1 MELAENQLTGDEL
14 KHLKKYASSLETL
27 KLGNNKIT
35 KWADVE
41 QLGCMKK
48 LKNLDLE
55 KNDVTKIDGYTEK
68 MWALFEGSA
77 LEILDNHNR
86 EGEEGFSEDIDD
98 YGSSLDN
105 EGEGKFV
112 NDFYGDEGFEGGE
125 DDMDD
130 LENEDDEDQAE
141 AAEANKRAKH

>member
-1 MELAENQLTGDEL
+1 MGTHLKSLENFPDSAKFTRLELAENQLTGDEL

-105 EGEGKFV
+105 EGEGKLSTTSTAMKASKV
-112 NDFYGDEGFEGGE
+112 E
-125 DDMDD
+125 
-130 LENEDDEDQAE
+130 
-141 AAEANKRAKH
+141 RTTWT